1 MKYEIAARISE
12 KPADHCVRA
21 IAEYAKRLTA
31 YCKIRHQFVRRDN
44 AWKKISGEKDAEK
57 EVRIRVLPGESRV
70 TSEELSRLIGKWES
84 AGMRR
89 ILFLIPDPEES
100 LPEAE
105 EPMQSLQGQADFL
118 LPVSSFAMGS
128 DMVTMILYE
137 QIYRGYRILH
147 NQPYHK

>member
-12 KPADHCVRA
+12 KPADYCVGA

-31 YCKIRHQFVRRDN
+31 YCKIRHQFVRRDS
-44 AWKKISGEKDAEK
+44 AWKKIIGEKAAGK
-57 EVRIRVLPGESRV
+57 EVRIRVLPGESRI

-100 LPEAE
+100 LPAE
-105 EPMQSLQGQADFL
+105 EEPVQSLQWHADFL
-118 LPVSSFAMGS
+118 LPVSSFSMGS